1 MNEILT
7 SFISNESPFGKL
19 MTRIGIV
26 IAANIL
32 FVLFSFPVVTAG
44 AAYVALYHVMLKTL
58 RGDGVI
64 NPFKQ
69 FWVGFKN
76 NFKQA
81 TIYWVIVL
89 ALVLFGYMDIRICK
103 LMGGFGDT
111 LSKAIITL
119 GVILAVITIYM
130 FPTMAAFADTI
141 PHLLRNAFYFAIKK
155 PFKLVVIA
163 FFNIFPMVLT
173 YSDPQ
178 TMPLYAF
185 IWMFFG
191 FGAIALLGAVLL
203 LPEFK
208 PFLPLVDACGD
219 FILDPEDE
227 ALWADGPEG
236 EAAREEAMKN
246 AATGGHEKTEEEI
259 LEEML
264 KLGM

>member
-7 SFISNESPFGKL
+7 SFISNDSPFGKL
-19 MTRIGIV
+19 MTRVGIV
-26 IAANIL
+26 IVANIM
-32 FVLFSFPVVTAG
+32 FMIFSFPLITAG
-44 AAYVALYHVMLKTL
+44 PAFVALYHVMLKTL

-69 FWVGFKN
+69 YWIGFKT
-76 NFKQA
+76 NFKQGM
-81 TIYWVIVL
+81 IYWLIVL
-89 ALVLFGYMDIRICK
+89 ALVAFGYMDIRICNQF
-103 LMGGFGDT
+103 GGVFDL
-111 LSKAIITL
+111 LSK
-119 GVILAVITIYM
+119 VILAFGFILVMLTVYL
-130 FPTMAAFADTI
+130 FPTMAAFADTL
-141 PHLLRNAFYFAIKK
+141 PHLIRNAFYFAIKN
-155 PFKLVVIA
+155 PLKLVVLA
-163 FFNIFPMVLT
+163 FFNIFPMYLT

-185 IWMFFG
+185 CWVFFG
-191 FGAIALLGAVLL
+191 FGAIALLGATLL

-227 ALWADGPEG
+227 ALWADSPEG
-236 EAAREEAMKN
+236 EAAREAAMQN
-246 AATGGHEKTEEEI
+246 AAPSGHEKTEEEI

>member
-1 MNEILT
+1 MNEIIT
-7 SFISNESPFGKL
+7 SFISNESPFGRL
-19 MTRIGIV
+19 MTRVGIV
-26 IAANIL
+26 IAANL
-32 FVLFSFPVVTAG
+32 MFVLFSFPLVTAG
-44 AAYVALYHVMLKTL
+44 AAYAALYHVMFKTL

-69 FWVGFKN
+69 YWIGFKT

-81 TIYWVIVL
+81 TIYWIAVL
-89 ALVLFGYMDIRICK
+89 ALVLFGYMDIRICNQ
-103 LMGGFGDT
+103 LGGILDT
-111 LSKAIITL
+111 VKWAVIAL
-119 GVILAVITIYM
+119 GVVLTVLTLYM

-141 PHLLRNAFYFAIKK
+141 PNLLRNSFYFAIKK

-185 IWMFFG
+185 IWVFFG
-191 FGAIALLGAVLL
+191 FGAVALLGATLL

-208 PFLPLVDACGD
+208 PFLPVVDACGD

-227 ALWADGPEG
+227 AKWADG
-236 EAAREEAMKN
+236 EA
-246 AATGGHEKTEEEI
+246 TPTVSGGGHEKTEEEI

-264 KLGM
+264 ELGM

>member
-26 IAANIL
+26 IVANVL
-32 FVLFSFPVVTAG
+32 FVLVSFPVVTAG

-69 FWVGFKN
+69 FWVGLKS
-76 NFKQA
+76 NFRQA
-81 TIYWVIVL
+81 TVYWLIVL
-89 ALVLFGYMDIRICK
+89 ALVVFGYVDIRLCGQF
-103 LMGGFGDT
+103 GGVFD
-111 LSKAIITL
+111 LVSK
-119 GVILAVITIYM
+119 VILMFGLILALLTIYM

-141 PHLLRNAFYFAIKK
+141 PNLLRNAFYFAIKK
-155 PFKLVVIA
+155 PFKLVVIG

-173 YSDPQ
+173 YSDPR

-191 FGAIALLGAVLL
+191 FGAIALLGATLL

-227 ALWADGPEG
+227 ALWADGEAG

-246 AATGGHEKTEEEI
+246 ASSSGHEKTEEEI